1 MRLLIVGTGRMAGHH
16 ATAFAAMDGVEIV
29 AGVDVREDGLA
40 EFCDRFAVPNSFG
53 DVADAIAW
61 GGFDAACVVTPDNA
75 HHGAAMPL
83 LEAGKHVLCEKPLAP
98 NHEDANEMAAAA
110 RDAGVINMVNL
121 TYRKS
126 AALAKAHEVVASGTL
141 GNVRHIEASY
151 LQSWLTQDS
160 WGDWKTEPTWLWRLS
175 TKHGSMGALGDVG
188 VHLVDFACHASCSKV
203 SELSCRLQTFH
214 KAEGDQIGEYVLDA
228 NDCFAITAKLDNEA
242 VAVMHATRFA
252 SGHIN
257 VIKARVYGDQG
268 GLEVNFGEGSGAIDS
283 LRLCAGEDI
292 KTEKWS
298 EVKTGPVPTVMESF
312 ASCVKEGKQ
321 GSPDFAHAA
330 SLQLVLDKALESDKT
345 GKTIALSNG

>member
-40 EFCDRFAVPNSFG
+40 EFCDRFSVPNSFG
-53 DVADAIAW
+53 DVTDAIAW

-98 NHEDANEMAAAA
+98 NHEDANEMASAA

-141 GNVRHIEASY
+141 GNVRHVEASY

-175 TKHGSMGALGDVG
+175 TSTDPWARSETL
-188 VHLVDFACHASCSKV
+188 AST
-203 SELSCRLQTFH
+203 LSTSPAMRPAARSQSSPAGCRPSTRRR
-214 KAEGDQIGEYVLDA
+214 GDQIGEYVLDA

-257 VIKARVYGDQG
+257 VIRARVYGDQG

-330 SLQLVLDKALESDKT
+330 SLQIVLDKALESDKT
-345 GKTIALSNG
+345 ARPSP